1 MTIEKGAV
9 HLAALPG
16 LGQRPALIVSSDL
29 VNLRLRQPV
38 VARITATDR
47 PRALRTYVWIAA
59 DETGLEQDSYVLCH
73 DLSTVPAEALGKRL
87 GLLTVERMEEVDA
100 ALGRALALR

>member
-1 MTIEKGAV
+1 MNIERGAV

-16 LGQRPALIVSSDL
+16 LGRRPALIVSSRA

-47 PRALRTYVWIAA
+47 PRALRTYVRLDAGEA
-59 DETGLEQDSYVLCH
+59 GLEQDSYVLCH
-73 DLSTVPAEALGKRL
+73 DVSTVPAGALGTRL
-87 GLLTVERMEEVDA
+87 GLLTKERMEEVDSA
-100 ALGRALALR
+100 LSQALGLR